1 MTRRHLTS
9 LNYVA
14 SVANAY
20 SKSAVSALKHGVK
33 VRLTEAIVRRCSVKK
48 VFLEIFQNSQENTSA
63 RVSSLIKLQAAP
75 MRTTRAMLIN
85 LCIVDTPR
93 CQIFIWVRKV
103 FCLLQQTFACEKV
116 RGNIMKRHKTSALKH
131 FSLPR
136 YYKKWTA

>member
-1 MTRRHLTS
+1 MAFYEHSEHTKDFSGKTIASWKNSKDRSRRPEVFCKKGVLRNFPKFTGKHLCQS
-9 LNYVA
+9 LFFNKVA
-14 SVANAY
+14 GGAN
-20 SKSAVSALKHGVK
+20 
-33 VRLTEAIVRRCSVKK
+33 
-48 VFLEIFQNSQENTSA
+48 ENHFK
-63 RVSSLIKLQAAP
+63 I

>member
-20 SKSAVSALKHGVK
+20 SKSAVSALKHGMK

-75 MRTTRAMLIN
+75 MRTT
-85 LCIVDTPR
+85 
-93 CQIFIWVRKV
+93 
-103 FCLLQQTFACEKV
+103 
-116 RGNIMKRHKTSALKH
+116 LK
-131 FSLPR
+131 
-136 YYKKWTA
+136 